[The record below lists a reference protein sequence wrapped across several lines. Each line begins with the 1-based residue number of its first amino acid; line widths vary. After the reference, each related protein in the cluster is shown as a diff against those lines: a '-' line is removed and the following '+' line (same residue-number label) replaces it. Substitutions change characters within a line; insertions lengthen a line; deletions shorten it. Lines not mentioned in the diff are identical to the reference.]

1 MVVKQIHNKQEWD
14 ALVAEGKPVL
24 VDFFAVWCGPCRVI
38 SPVFEKLSD
47 DASFA
52 GLNFAKIDVDENP
65 ELSQE
70 FGITAMPTFI
80 LVKNGIKEGEV
91 RGANPPALQALVQRG
106 AA

>member
-1 MVVKQIHNKQEWD
+1 MRTR
-14 ALVAEGKPVL
+14 
-24 VDFFAVWCGPCRVI
+24 F
-38 SPVFEKLSD
+38 SD

-52 GLNFAKIDVDENP
+52 GLNFAKVDVDENP

-91 RGANPPALQALVQRG
+91 RGANPPALQALVQKG